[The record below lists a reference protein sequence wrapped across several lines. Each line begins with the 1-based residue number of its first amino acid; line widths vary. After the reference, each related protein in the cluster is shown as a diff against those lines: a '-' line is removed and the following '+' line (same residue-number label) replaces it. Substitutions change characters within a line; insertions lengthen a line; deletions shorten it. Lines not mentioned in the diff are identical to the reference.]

1 MTCVDV
7 PDLRHSM
14 AWKPAVLHPGARAEI
29 RELPRTI
36 RKRLGML
43 IEELQWGQLLKM
55 PHSRPMPIIAS
66 GVEELRVKDESGQ
79 YRAFVMRRSHAGIV
93 VLHVFAKKSQ
103 KTPRAAIEL
112 ARRRLKEI

>member
-1 MTCVDV
+1 
-7 PDLRHSM
+7 M

-36 RKRLGML
+36 RNRLGML

-79 YRAFVMRRSHAGIV
+79 YRAFVMRRWHAGIV